1 MFGGFR
7 VGILADFNPNNDSK
21 KTPCFLAAGNV
32 VHPPRQTD
40 FGPCY
45 PSLAHSPL
53 ITPLGHFD
61 TAILS
66 LSLNRRQEQDLRK
79 RSRKA
84 AQNTVGRQIRK
95 RIGMQRFLMET
106 ELADFEAVEVVR
118 LLCL

>member
-1 MFGGFR
+1 MWF
-7 VGILADFNPNNDSK
+7 I
-21 KTPCFLAAGNV
+21 
-32 VHPPRQTD
+32 HPGRQTLARAI
-40 FGPCY
+40 PPLLARPLLP
-45 PSLAHSPL
+45 PS
-53 ITPLGHFD
+53 
-61 TAILS
+61 AILTLLSS

>member
-1 MFGGFR
+1 M
-7 VGILADFNPNNDSK
+7 VGILADFNPNNESK

-66 LSLNRRQEQDLRK
+66 LSLLTAAKNKIFGSDPEKPLK
-79 RSRKA
+79 TRSGDRSENGSECGVFSWK
-84 AQNTVGRQIRK
+84 QNS
-95 RIGMQRFLMET
+95 RILK
-106 ELADFEAVEVVR
+106 LWKWCDFCVSE
-118 LLCL
+118 